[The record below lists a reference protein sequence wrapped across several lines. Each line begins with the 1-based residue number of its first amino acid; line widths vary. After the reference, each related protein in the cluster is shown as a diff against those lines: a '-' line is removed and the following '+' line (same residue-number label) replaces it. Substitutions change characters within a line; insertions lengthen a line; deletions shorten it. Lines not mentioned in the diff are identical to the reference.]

1 MPGVPVSSG
10 MGTRPYA
17 LFVMEVATRRVHILG
32 VTGHPDGAWTAPVQ
46 RRKVLAGVI
55 NEYYRTA

>member
-1 MPGVPVSSG
+1 